1 MPMTNEVSKVDTGRI
16 LTQEGGSRRA
26 PKEPKRRRTRMCDK
40 KLSNNLAQRLA
51 KEG

>member
-1 MPMTNEVSKVDTGRI
+1 MTRHVSKVDTGRI
-16 LTQEGGSRRA
+16 Y
-26 PKEPKRRRTRMCDK
+26 PRRREPTGAQRAECGAERRMCDK